1 MKFSSEQ
8 KAIIKSYLRSLAAA
22 SVATGLA
29 LIADVRP
36 DLSILAGAI
45 VAPIIRYFDSTDQSF
60 GRKYKGKVIN
70 YDH

>member
-1 MKFSSEQ
+1 MMKLSAKQ

-22 SVATGLA
+22 TVTTGLA

-45 VAPIIRYFDSTDQSF
+45 VAPVIRYFDSTDQAF
-60 GRKYKGKVIN
+60 GRNSK
-70 YDH
+70 